1 MKSKFNSQL
10 FGRDVSRNEKDFNKF
25 VIAELLYRIHI
36 KEKQN
41 CHCLEHSKE
50 VDNCRKELKKWMGK

>member
-10 FGRDVSRNEKDFNKF
+10 FGRDITRKEKDFNKF

-36 KEKQN
+36 IEKQN

-50 VDNCRKELKKWMGK
+50 VDNYRKELKKWMEK